1 MPLLFLSDT
10 ADLNTSLRERVAE
23 ELASRG
29 GRIAYISSAPQDAGR
44 EFFEGT
50 RREYASIL
58 PSVELSYFD
67 LSPRFADE
75 DLARILNFQIIHLSG
90 GNTYAFL
97 EASRERGLE
106 TILAHHL
113 RHGGLIIGVSA
124 GAILMTP
131 DVGTSD
137 FCGDRNVSNLHDTVG
152 FNFVEFLF
160 LPHLG
165 KHFVATV
172 HNLRVLNQYATRL
185 GRKVYISEDGGGILI
200 DDLGRITTY
209 GDPLVVPTTRD
220 GANERGE
227 S

>member
-1 MPLLFLSDT
+1 MSLLFLSDI
-10 ADLNTSLRERVAE
+10 ADLNTNLRERIRE
-23 ELASRG
+23 ELANCG

-67 LSPRFADE
+67 LSPCFADE
-75 DLARILNFQIIHLSG
+75 DLARIRDFQIVHLSG

-106 TILAHHL
+106 TILAHYL
-113 RHGGLIIGVSA
+113 RRGGLIIGVSA

-131 DVGTSD
+131 DIGTSD
-137 FCGDRNVSNLHDTVG
+137 FCGDCNVSSLHDTTG

-160 LPHLG
+160 IPHLG
-165 KHFVATV
+165 KHFVANIDNMRALTK
-172 HNLRVLNQYATRL
+172 YATRV
-185 GRKVYISEDGGGILI
+185 GRKVYASEDSDGIFI
-200 DDLGRITTY
+200 DDSGRMKIY
-209 GDPLVVPTTRD
+209 GEPLVIP
-220 GANERGE
+220 E
-227 S
+227 